1 MFRERSMALPSRL
14 VTVRS
19 KSPTAEIKTAGEI
32 ENCINFERDSIFRD
46 SIPLKLSHE
55 SLAGKSRKL
64 DRFNNRNFPLTITIS
79 GEPMSLAL
87 IRKIADN

>member
-1 MFRERSMALPSRL
+1 MFRDRSMALPNRL

-19 KSPTAEIKTAGEI
+19 KSPTAEIKTDGEI

-64 DRFNNRNFPLTITIS
+64 DHFSKWNFL
-79 GEPMSLAL
+79 L
-87 IRKIADN
+87 KIAIS